1 MLRSGSGEAMLAPM
15 TSLRCAV
22 FGPAH
27 DSPSRDMPPA
37 FGVSRR
43 VTAVIM
49 GPTRIIAHRARVD
62 PSRLAAPARPLAPHP
77 ADPLAGRPGTAPR
90 ASDHSIGTG
99 RIPDREAG

>member
-37 FGVSRR
+37 FGVSRS
-43 VTAVIM
+43 VTGLLVAT
-49 GPTRIIAHRARVD
+49 PRLPPS
-62 PSRLAAPARPLAPHP
+62 PSRLSQPRLPAPAPPLPPLP